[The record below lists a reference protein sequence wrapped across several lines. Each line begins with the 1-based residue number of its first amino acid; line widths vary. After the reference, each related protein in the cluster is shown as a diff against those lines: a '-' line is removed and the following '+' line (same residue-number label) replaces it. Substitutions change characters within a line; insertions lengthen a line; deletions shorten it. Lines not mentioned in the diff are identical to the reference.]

1 MIEEVI
7 RNYLIAQELDGIEGN
22 VFLETPEPG
31 SIPEEYILIERTG
44 SSMRNHI
51 ETVTIAIQSVS
62 KVSLYRAAI
71 INMEVK
77 QAILYGLPQQNAVFG
92 CRINTD
98 YNYTNT
104 ATKQYRYQAVFQITQ

>member
-7 RNYLIAQELDGIEGN
+7 RNYLIAQELEGLGSN

-31 SIPEEYILIERTG
+31 SVPEEYILLERTG

-51 ETVTIAIQSVS
+51 KTVTIAVQAISS
-62 KVSLYRAAI
+62 VSLYRAAQ
-71 INMEVK
+71 INEAVMFVM
-77 QAILYGLPQQNAVFG
+77 LYGLPQENAVFG
-92 CRINTD
+92 CRLNTD

-104 ATKQYRYQAVFQITQ
+104 ATKQYRYQAVYQITE

>member
-7 RNYLIAQELDGIEGN
+7 RNYLIAQELEGIGSN

-31 SIPEEYILIERTG
+31 SVPEEYILLERTG

-51 ETVTIAIQSVS
+51 ETATIAIQSVS
-62 KVSLYRAAI
+62 SVSLYRAAL
-71 INMEVK
+71 INNAVK
-77 QAILYGLPQQNAVFG
+77 LAMLYGLPQENAVFG